1 MRNGF
6 EAVGNKAAS
15 LYTRSFLRFVS
26 FASGRRYV
34 VKTGFGQKNKREGR
48 QQALPHP
55 EKCRSRRMARMPRA
69 MSVKQHG
76 RSAPPANA
84 FAADEKE
91 RLIRQG
97 GGLIK
102 KTAVNPDINPGFCRA
117 TLFSNRIKTTTCF
130 MNAYDTIRKN
140 LVYGAGLLLL
150 WIGNAS
156 SAQESWWPVQ
166 KSPRYIIRCTLSDP
180 TDVREMNLAQSVSGL
195 AAQALNAGTGDEG
208 VWIETRLPDYRI
220 YYKALLTRIRAA
232 ETGETDVWSL
242 VRRYSEKGIVKGYV
256 LYDSRRNDNS
266 VNAATVQAGI
276 RQGILVDVSQEKQA
290 QSLGLARL
298 YDACAVRLDR
308 QWFEQAKTKLD
319 NRLIVL
325 ANPAAGNNRDYAIA
339 HKAMLY
345 YGVDSLLDAI
355 LEWAAPLSP
364 VVGWNSGPE
373 FEHIAPC
380 SEWGLINTASDWC
393 MNLPLLSVPGQ
404 AAPVRFESL
413 DLQTIDWDDTAPC
426 HAFVMS
432 DGDNM
437 QWTFGGFIHSA
448 DYWANRYNS
457 RLPMSFTS
465 CAVNLSM
472 AAPDVLH
479 VLAAS
484 QSPHTSV
491 VEYGG
496 GYYYPD
502 LFASKRAGRD
512 RLLRRFARIVNA
524 HLQRTG
530 IRVFGF
536 ICRDVNSEAARHAY
550 RIFAEELEDIAGMI
564 AVQYVPYNGGK
575 GKVFWAPG
583 KNGQRIPV
591 LTAKTQIWAS
601 LDGPGSG
608 NPQRVAA
615 YINDEAKKGAGE
627 SRFGWTIVHAWSRFG
642 RDAGGN
648 VTDVAPKG
656 NAGVRGVTPVWWCR
670 ERLDANIRVVAVEEL
685 LWRLR
690 MEHDKQATVRVLE
703 SLSQR
708 DNK

>member
-1 MRNGF
+1 M
-6 EAVGNKAAS
+6 
-15 LYTRSFLRFVS
+15 
-26 FASGRRYV
+26 
-34 VKTGFGQKNKREGR
+34 KTFG
-48 QQALPHP
+48 
-55 EKCRSRRMARMPRA
+55 
-69 MSVKQHG
+69 
-76 RSAPPANA
+76 
-84 FAADEKE
+84 
-91 RLIRQG
+91 
-97 GGLIK
+97 
-102 KTAVNPDINPGFCRA
+102 
-117 TLFSNRIKTTTCF
+117 
-130 MNAYDTIRKN
+130 TIRKK
-140 LVYGAGLLLL
+140 LVYGAGFLLL
-150 WIGNAS
+150 WISYAS
-156 SAQESWWPVQ
+156 PAQESWWPEQ
-166 KSPRYIIRCTLSDP
+166 KCPRYIIRCALSDP
-180 TDVREMNLAQSVSGL
+180 ADVREMNLAQSVSGL
-195 AAQALNAGTGDEG
+195 AAQALNAGTGNEG
-208 VWIETRLPDYRI
+208 VWIETRLPDYRL
-220 YYKALLTRIRAA
+220 YYKALLKRTRAV
-232 ETGETDVWSL
+232 ESGETDVWSL

-276 RQGILVDVSQEKQA
+276 RQGVLVDVSQEKRA
-290 QSLGLARL
+290 RSLGLAKL
-298 YDACAVRLDR
+298 YDACAVKLDR
-308 QWFEQAKTKLD
+308 EWFGQTRAKLD

-339 HKAMLY
+339 HKAMVY
-345 YGVDSLLDAI
+345 YGVDSLLDTI

-380 SEWGLINTASDWC
+380 SQWGLINTASDWC
-393 MNLPLLSVPGQ
+393 MNLPLLLVPDN
-404 AAPVRFESL
+404 AVPARFESL
-413 DLQTIDWDDTAPC
+413 NLRNIDWNDPAPC

-437 QWTFGGFIHSA
+437 QWTFGGFIRSA

-479 VLAAS
+479 ILAAS
-484 QSPHTSV
+484 QPPHTSV

-512 RLLRRFARIVNA
+512 ALLRRFARIVNA
-524 HLQRTG
+524 HLQKTG

-550 RIFAEELEDIAGMI
+550 RIFAEELENIAGMI
-564 AVQYVPYNGGK
+564 AVQYVPYNGGN

-583 KNGQRIPV
+583 KNGRQIPV
-591 LTAKTQIWAS
+591 LSAKTQLWAS
-601 LDGPGSG
+601 LDIPGSG

-615 YINDEAKKGAGE
+615 CINDAAGKGGGE
-627 SRFGWTIVHAWSRFG
+627 SRFGWTIVHAWLRFG
-642 RDAGGN
+642 LDAGGN
-648 VTDVAPKG
+648 VVDVAPKG
-656 NAGVRGVTPVWWCR
+656 SVGVRGVTPVWWCR
-670 ERLDANIRVVAVEEL
+670 ERLDTVIRVVSVEEL

-690 MEHDKQATVRVLE
+690 MERDKPATERVVK